1 MGWYDNYV
9 AILRRLRSGE
19 TPGVLELFCGGGGG
33 SEGTRRS
40 GGRSHGVDLYDM
52 PEYVDRFGPEAFTQ
66 GDAIDHALVGSLRR
80 QHRALAAFASP
91 PCKEY
96 STARDA
102 RTPAKQPGLID
113 HTRDMLRGLFK
124 YWSIEN
130 VAGARKAMRG
140 AIELRGSLFGLK
152 VARPRLFESSFEL
165 VVDRAIAG
173 PAARLA
179 GRCCLGQRRR
189 WRRRDSFGRPVGPC
203 CGGNIFSPLG
213 EHPMR
218 CSVEQCADAMGV
230 DVGHMSYP
238 RLAQSIPPDYNRL
251 RYAQCCA
258 AIAKDQF
265 GAPFI
270 SFDEMRRRPAWAKRE
285 IARWLRGA
293 GDAEPATALEWQGRA
308 AAPERAGAPRAAP
321 AGAGCDGERVFTDE
335 ELVLR
340 ELFYSYVGGFD
351 QQCVDDEVKA
361 GWLDEL
367 LPNRRL
373 DRLEAGA
380 LTGHNTYLDVPGSE
394 LEAAWPAIEAALA
407 TPATSVVVRV
417 DRDAAER
424 WRERGFSP
432 PDVPASYWRGGAPSP
447 GLALRPALVAGGRL
461 WASRESHLDHSAAR
475 EHMDW
480 RDQTG
485 WKPDAQDKMAAT
497 YRPLPHAPEAWA
509 HAARAGSGDL
519 GAAAMARYPAMREEV
534 RLAMT
539 EGVSVSTETELGRY
553 EIAQYPFSSLQA
565 ESQCGREVD
574 RALLAGHLEPVPLS
588 EYDQVRCVHPS

>member
-1 MGWYDNYV
+1 
-9 AILRRLRSGE
+9 
-19 TPGVLELFCGGGGG
+19 
-33 SEGTRRS
+33 
-40 GGRSHGVDLYDM
+40 M
-52 PEYVDRFGPEAFTQ
+52 PEYIDRFGPEAFTR
-66 GDAIDHALVGSLRR
+66 GDAIDHALIGSLRR

-113 HTRDMLRGLFK
+113 HTRDMLRGQFK

-130 VAGARKAMRG
+130 VAGARKAMKD
-140 AIELRGSLFGLK
+140 AVELRGSLFGLK

-165 VVDRAIAG
+165 VVDRAVAE

-179 GRCCLGQRRR
+179 KRCCLGQRRR

-218 CSVEQCADAMGV
+218 CSVEQCADAMGI

-258 AIAKDQF
+258 AIAKDRF
-265 GAPFI
+265 GVPFI
-270 SFDEMRRRPAWAKRE
+270 SFDEMRQRPAWAKRE

-293 GDAEPATALEWQGRA
+293 GDAEPAAALEWQGRA
-308 AAPERAGAPRAAP
+308 AAPERAEAPRTAP
-321 AGAGCDGERVFTDE
+321 AGAGSDGDRTFTDE
-335 ELVLR
+335 ELVFR

-351 QQCVDDEVKA
+351 QQRVDGEVKA

-394 LEAAWPAIEAALA
+394 LEAAWPAIEATLA
-407 TPATSVVVRV
+407 
-417 DRDAAER
+417 
-424 WRERGFSP
+424 
-432 PDVPASYWRGGAPSP
+432 APEY
-447 GLALRPALVAGGRL
+447 
-461 WASRESHLDHSAAR
+461 RESTDR
-475 EHMDW
+475 EH
-480 RDQTG
+480 R
-485 WKPDAQDKMAAT
+485 AAS
-497 YRPLPHAPEAWA
+497 L
-509 HAARAGSGDL
+509 SL
-519 GAAAMARYPAMREEV
+519 SLV
-534 RLAMT
+534 R
-539 EGVSVSTETELGRY
+539 
-553 EIAQYPFSSLQA
+553 
-565 ESQCGREVD
+565 
-574 RALLAGHLEPVPLS
+574 
-588 EYDQVRCVHPS
+588 